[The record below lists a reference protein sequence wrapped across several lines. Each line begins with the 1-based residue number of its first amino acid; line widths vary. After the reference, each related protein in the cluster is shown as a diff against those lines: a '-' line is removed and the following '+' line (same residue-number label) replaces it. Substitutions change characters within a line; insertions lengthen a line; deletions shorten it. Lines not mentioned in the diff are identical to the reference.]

1 MDQVIMK
8 KVLEDILD
16 EQKRANE
23 DKQQLIDALEQLTK
37 QIRTF
42 DSKLQSVRV
51 NVPDIDTTNMEHVLK
66 THFQTEELYLH
77 LHFKKDEN
85 LEKKKA
91 LKEQILYWILWLVI
105 IALCAIIFRIAV
117 GGNFHG
123 TIF

>member
-77 LHFKKDEN
+77 LHFKKVEK